1 MNITE
6 STQNNVSIFTLDGR
20 ISSQSAA
27 MLEETLQK
35 TSDSGH
41 VRMVLDLSAV
51 THISSSGLRTLAAI
65 LTQNRGSGGDLL
77 LVTPTRRI
85 QRVFQIIG
93 FDNFFN
99 MFDSVE
105 SAVQAF

>member
-6 STQNNVSIFTLDGR
+6 SSRNNISIFALDGR
-20 ISSQSAA
+20 INSQSAA
-27 MLEETLQK
+27 MLEETLQ
-35 TSDSGH
+35 TMSATGN
-41 VRMVLDLSAV
+41 VRMILDLSAV
-51 THISSSGLRTLAAI
+51 TYISSSGLRTLAAI

-77 LVTPTRRI
+77 LVTPTRKI

-99 MFDSVE
+99 MFDTVE